1 MYSTFAL
8 TVTQTCSFLTLR
20 LDQQTSYHILFLGYF
35 SSAENDCYWQ
45 KLRGSQNDVGLF
57 NVKKTCVLG
66 QLPNL
71 IMLSSGE
78 GPFLAALRREAA
90 GARAEKIVADD
101 GTFKPDDDQDVK
113 AFDLIF
119 SLVR

>member
-1 MYSTFAL
+1 
-8 TVTQTCSFLTLR
+8 
-20 LDQQTSYHILFLGYF
+20 
-35 SSAENDCYWQ
+35 
-45 KLRGSQNDVGLF
+45 
-57 NVKKTCVLG
+57 
-66 QLPNL
+66 
-71 IMLSSGE
+71 MLSSGE

-119 SLVR
+119 SLVRYLFGALLAYRGLRFVI